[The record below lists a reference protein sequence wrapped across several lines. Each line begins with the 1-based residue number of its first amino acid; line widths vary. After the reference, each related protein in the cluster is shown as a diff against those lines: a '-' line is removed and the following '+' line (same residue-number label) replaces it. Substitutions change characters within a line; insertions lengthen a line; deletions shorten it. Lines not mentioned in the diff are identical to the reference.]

1 MFDVAIIGAGVVGCA
16 VAYELSQYELRVALI
31 EKENDVAMGAS
42 RANTAI
48 IHGGYDPEPHTLMG
62 KLNVEGMHRCF
73 ELCEKLDVEHKK
85 TGSWVVAFDEEQH
98 GTLQVLLEQGIANGC
113 EGLEILEGNVVRL
126 REPNLSDDIVSALWV
141 PESGVLNPWEFTL
154 AMAEVAVRNGVTF
167 MPITEVT
174 ALSWREDH
182 YEIGICIVGAWHS
195 AADEDVAKK
204 NTCLSSLPKEK
215 VVMPDC
221 RAMKISARY
230 VINAAGVESDRIHN
244 MVAPPAFEIV
254 PTRGEYYLLDG
265 TTAGHVVGS
274 VIFPCPTR
282 AGKGI
287 TVSPTIHGDYLVGP
301 NAEVIADRSDTS
313 VTRSALL
320 DIAEKARR
328 VVPNLDLRTSIRNF
342 AGVRSNSTY
351 GDFFIEKSATNFID
365 LAAIKSPGLTC
376 APAIARVAREMLRE
390 EGLPM
395 ERRTLW
401 RGGRRVIRF
410 KEIPEEERA
419 AFVREHPL
427 YGRVICRCETIT
439 EGEIVAAMKRE
450 IPPVSIDGVKR
461 RAGTGM
467 GRCQGGFC
475 GPRVLEIIARES
487 GRDPLCIEE
496 DGCGSVILIGET
508 KDPRYREV

>member
-1 MFDVAIIGAGVVGCA
+1 VFDVAIIGAGVVGCA

-48 IHGGYDPEPHTLMG
+48 IHGGYDSEPHTMMG
-62 KLNVEGMHRCF
+62 KLNVEGMYRCF
-73 ELCEKLDVEHKK
+73 ELCEELDVEHKK
-85 TGSWVVAFDEEQH
+85 TGSWVVAFDEEQRV
-98 GTLQVLLEQGIANGC
+98 TLQMLLVQGIANGC
-113 EGLEILEGNVVRL
+113 EGLDILEGDVVRL
-126 REPNLSDDIVSALWV
+126 QEPNLSDEIVAALWV
-141 PESGVLNPWEFTL
+141 PESGVLNPWEFAL
-154 AMAEVAVRNGVTF
+154 AMAEVAVRNGVIF
-167 MPITEVT
+167 MPNTDVRD
-174 ALSWREDH
+174 LSWREDH
-182 YEIGICIVGAWHS
+182 YEMGARVVCS
-195 AADEDVAKK
+195 GDE
-204 NTCLSSLPKEK
+204 TTI
-215 VVMPDC
+215 
-221 RAMKISARY
+221 RARH
-230 VINAAGVESDRIHN
+230 VINVAGVESDRIHN

-254 PTRGEYYLLDG
+254 PTRGEYYILDG
-265 TTAGHVVGS
+265 TAAGHVVRS
-274 VIFPCPTR
+274 VVFPCPTR
-282 AGKGI
+282 AGKGVTI
-287 TVSPTIHGDYLVGP
+287 SPTIHGDYLVGP
-301 NAEVIADRSDTS
+301 NAEVINDRTDTS

-320 DIAEKARR
+320 DIADKARR
-328 VVPNLDLRTSIRNF
+328 VVPDLDLRTSIRNF

-376 APAIARVAREMLRE
+376 APAIARVAREMLCE
-390 EGLPM
+390 EGIPM
-395 ERRTLW
+395 ERRVLW

-419 AFVREHPL
+419 AFVRAHPL

-496 DGCGSVILIGET
+496 DGCGSFMLIGET
-508 KDPRYREV
+508 KDPTCREI